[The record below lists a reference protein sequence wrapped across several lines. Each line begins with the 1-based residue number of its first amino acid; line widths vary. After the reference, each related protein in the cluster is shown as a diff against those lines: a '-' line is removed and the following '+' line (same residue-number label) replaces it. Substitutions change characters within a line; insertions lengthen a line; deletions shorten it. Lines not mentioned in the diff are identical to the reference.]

1 MIIII
6 DGYNVIK
13 QALGAAHIS
22 HAQRHQFVAELV
34 NYLRRKKLGGVIVFD
49 GGEYSYPHSTR
60 QGDVEIIFSGYKEK
74 ADALIMR
81 FVDEHA
87 GQDVLVVSSD
97 REIRNH
103 AHAHGKETLGADD
116 FYYRYVKKVDQKPR
130 TIATDLHK
138 LAVDAPQELDEL
150 MREASATIEKKE
162 EDAGVE
168 RVHRQRSAQQ
178 TSKKERKQQRVLK
191 KL

>member
-1 MIIII
+1 MIVII
-6 DGYNVIK
+6 DGYNLIK
-13 QALGAAHIS
+13 QVLGSARIS
-22 HAQRHQFVAELV
+22 HAQRDQFVTELV
-34 NYLRRKKLGGVIVFD
+34 VYLRKKQLEGVIVFD
-49 GGEYSYPHSTR
+49 GGSFSYPYTIKHGGT
-60 QGDVEIIFSGYKEK
+60 QIIFSGYKEK

-130 TIATDLHK
+130 SVMTDLYK
-138 LAVDAPQELDEL
+138 FAVDAPQELDEL
-150 MREASATIEKKE
+150 MREATITIEKKE
-162 EDAGVE
+162 EDVGAD
-168 RVHRQRSAQQ
+168 RVYRQRSAQR